1 MLRTICISASYAYS
15 LNTSAGS
22 LLLGQEL
29 AVAIDELRSVVG
41 GQAIGKYAPFYEVLV
56 IAIYQML
63 VIALSR
69 QRCKLLSAG
78 AATCS
83 EEGD

>member
-1 MLRTICISASYAYS
+1 MLRTICKGASYAYS

-41 GQAIGKYAPFYEVLV
+41 GQAIGHNAPFYEVLV

-69 QRCKLLSAG
+69 QRCKLLPAG
-78 AATCS
+78 AAARS
-83 EEGD
+83 PQKN

>member
-1 MLRTICISASYAYS
+1 MLRTICKSASYAY
-15 LNTSAGS
+15 LLYTSTGS

-29 AVAIDELRSVVG
+29 AVAIDELRAVVI

-56 IAIYQML
+56 IAIYQVL

-69 QRCKLLSAG
+69 QRCKFLSAG
-78 AATCS
+78 AATRS
-83 EEGD
+83 PQKN